1 VPNDPEE
8 SGLQINR
15 LGIYRAD
22 LHIHTVLSGCAEVEM
37 IPSLILRQAEEKG
50 LNLIAITDHNACHNV
65 AAVMEAAVGTHIH
78 VLPGMEIQSREE
90 VHLLCL
96 FDRVESCLTW
106 QERVFQKLPSLTN
119 KEQVFGPQYVVNA
132 EGDWLWTEE
141 RLLAVSADM
150 TLEEIVT
157 QVEALGGATIPAHVD
172 RPAFSILANLGLI
185 PENVAFPALEVT
197 SHFIMEKD
205 FLQWPQLQKRCLI
218 VNGDAH
224 RLSEIQN
231 RTLFKLAYPR
241 INEMIMAFMG
251 REGRQ
256 VMVEWPNN

>member
-1 VPNDPEE
+1 MPNDPEE

-96 FDRVESCLTW
+96 FDRVDRKS
-106 QERVFQKLPSLTN
+106 
-119 KEQVFGPQYVVNA
+119 VV
-132 EGDWLWTEE
+132 
-141 RLLAVSADM
+141 
-150 TLEEIVT
+150 
-157 QVEALGGATIPAHVD
+157 
-172 RPAFSILANLGLI
+172 
-185 PENVAFPALEVT
+185 
-197 SHFIMEKD
+197 
-205 FLQWPQLQKRCLI
+205 
-218 VNGDAH
+218 
-224 RLSEIQN
+224 
-231 RTLFKLAYPR
+231 
-241 INEMIMAFMG
+241 
-251 REGRQ
+251 
-256 VMVEWPNN
+256 